1 MRKNDTSGI
10 LLLVL
15 IICILPMY
23 LLWMVTKSLIKAG
36 AKTTKYSNHKRTQ
49 KEAFDMSLDE
59 IIEIEEFDN

>member
-15 IICILPMY
+15 IICILPIY
-23 LLWMVTKSLIKAG
+23 LLWVITKSLVKAG
-36 AKTTKYSNHKRTQ
+36 TKTAKNSTHKRTQ

-59 IIEIEEFDN
+59 IIEIEEFDY